1 MKKRLDVLLTER
13 GLAPSREKAKAL
25 IMAGIVYVNNQKED
39 KAGTSFPEDAVVEV
53 RGQGLRYVSRG
64 GLKLEKAM
72 KAFPIDLTGRYCM
85 DIGASTGGFTD
96 CMLQNGAAGV
106 YAIDV
111 GYGQLDWKLREDP
124 RVVCMEKTNFRYVT
138 PGDLDPDRMP
148 DFASVDVSF
157 ISLSKIL
164 PPAHAILPAGGEMV
178 CLIKPQFEA
187 GREKVGKK
195 GVVRD
200 PQVHVE
206 VIENVLQIAQDAG
219 FEVLGLSWSP
229 IRGPEGNIEYL
240 MYIRKLPEETD
251 QSIPGEDRQMLPG
264 EDRQNLPGGDQQN
277 LSGGNRQDLPGEVQ
291 KNLPGNDRPE
301 QADENSIAG
310 LPTPEQIRE
319 LVRKSHETL

>member
-1 MKKRLDVLLTER
+1 MKKRLDVLLTEQ

-72 KAFPIDLTGRYCM
+72 QTFPIDLKGRYCM

-138 PGDLDPDRMP
+138 PDDLDPQRMP

-164 PPAHAILPAGGEMV
+164 PPAHAILPVGGEMV

-206 VIENVLQIAQDAG
+206 VIENVLKIAQDAG

-240 MYIRKLPEETD
+240 MYIRKLPEKND
-251 QSIPGEDRQMLPG
+251 P
-264 EDRQNLPGGDQQN
+264 N
-277 LSGGNRQDLPGEVQ
+277 LSGEGLQKHPGEAMQDLPGEDI
-291 KNLPGNDRPE
+291 KKLSGEDRQIRPVE
-301 QADENSIAG
+301 ITPAG
-310 LPTPEQIRE
+310 LPAPEEIRE